1 MVMKKI
7 ILSTLLAGVVLSFAS
22 CSDSKQDE
30 PWIQW
35 YPVVTLEGSETCEV
49 EMGSDWTLPGFTAV
63 NTMTGED
70 ASSAVEVL
78 IYDILNDDYVSS
90 IDVNTPGMYT
100 VYYNSYGS
108 DVHTEPSVSK
118 TRTVYVYDSS
128 VDTDLSATYMVNT
141 DNSFRV
147 RYKGTNAGQTY
158 SFAQVAEG
166 NENDI
171 SAGIPVKFEQVVPGI
186 FYVDDIEAG
195 LVSMLYGYGPAY
207 PTLNFQ
213 MHAYVSLNKDN
224 EISLLTTDFG
234 YSGWAANYAIADF
247 SGKYDP
253 QTGVITYK
261 ADLSNQGFYLDV
273 VLEP

>member
-1 MVMKKI
+1 MKKI
-7 ILSTLLAGVVLSFAS
+7 ILSTLLAGMMLPFSS
-22 CSDSKQDE
+22 CSDSEQQE

-35 YPVVTLEGSETCEV
+35 YPVVTLEGDETCQVEV
-49 EMGSDWTLPGFTAV
+49 GSDWTLPGFTAV
-63 NTMTGED
+63 NTLTGED

-78 IYDILNDDYVSS
+78 IYDILNDDYISS

-108 DVHTEPSVSK
+108 EVASDPSVTK

-128 VDTDLSATYMVNT
+128 VDTDISGTYMVNL

-147 RYKGTNAGQTY
+147 RYDGANAGQSYT
-158 SFAQVAEG
+158 FAKVAES
-166 NENDI
+166 NSNDV
-171 SAGIPVKFEQVVPGI
+171 SAGIPVKIEQIVPGI

-195 LVSMLYGYGPAY
+195 LVSFLYGYGPRN
-207 PTLNFQ
+207 PSFNFQ

-224 EISLLTTDFG
+224 ELSLLTSTFG
-234 YSGWAANYAIADF
+234 YGGWASNYAIKDL
-247 SGKYDP
+247 SGTYDP
-253 QTGVITYK
+253 ETGVIAYK
-261 ADLSNQGFYLDV
+261 VDVYNQGFYLDV

>member
-1 MVMKKI
+1 MKKI
-7 ILSTLLAGVVLSFAS
+7 ILSTLLAGMMLPFCS
-22 CSDSKQDE
+22 CSDSDQQE

-35 YPVVTLEGSETCEV
+35 YPVVTLDGDETCRV

-63 NTMTGED
+63 NTLTGED

-78 IYDILNDDYVSS
+78 IHDILNNEYVSS
-90 IDVNTPGMYT
+90 IDVNNPGMYT

-108 DVHTEPSVSK
+108 EVATDPSVTK

-128 VDTDLSATYMVNT
+128 VDTDLTGTYIVNA

-147 RYKGTNAGQTY
+147 RYTGASAGQSL
-158 SFAQVAEG
+158 SFAQVAEANG
-166 NENDI
+166 NDI

-195 LVSMLYGYGPAY
+195 LVSFLYGYGPRN
-207 PTLNFQ
+207 PSFNFQ
-213 MHAYVSLNKDN
+213 MHAYVSLSKDN
-224 EISLLTTDFG
+224 ELSLLTTTFG
-234 YSGWAANYAIADF
+234 YSPWAANYAIADF
-247 SGKYDP
+247 NGQYDP
-253 QTGVITYK
+253 QTGVITYS
-261 ADLSNQGFYLDV
+261 ADLSRQGFNLDV